1 MENFQEE
8 DTIVKGYDSKLM
20 KRLIRF
26 AKPYMKYIVLVI
38 IIMLTATLLDISRT
52 LIVKNTIDDDINGY
66 RTDYTL
72 FTSKQDGSIKVDN
85 VYVKKGKLEN
95 GTLGSIIYYNND
107 YYLVWGKIN

>member
-95 GTLGSIIYYNND
+95 GTLGSIIYYN
-107 YYLVWGKIN
+107 K